1 MMPQLEIYV
10 DGKGSV
16 FRTAERGHLR
26 ICIAS
31 TSTDQSKAF
40 REAQSTM
47 ATLTSTFRARATKTE
62 DGRPHADAG
71 ITAFTIT
78 PLSSMSCYQRD
89 QNWRELRDL
98 PKEHTVKS
106 SAEVVFRDMAQ
117 LADVSNELANMLH
130 VSISETEWRLTDA
143 TRAEIERE
151 ARLKAIKDAVQKA
164 QDYAGVVGR
173 QVVAVEIKDQPS
185 FGPGSVP
192 QVYANHAQGQNQHM
206 MQQAP
211 SQHAAMPAITS
222 GGPALEPKTITVWAH
237 VSAKFVSKNE
247 DSDRLSIL

>member
-1 MMPQLEIYV
+1 MTPQLAIHV

-16 FRTAERGHLR
+16 FRTAERGYLR
-26 ICIAS
+26 ISIAS

-47 ATLTSTFRARATKTE
+47 ATLTSTLRALATKTE

-71 ITAFTIT
+71 VTAFTMT
-78 PLSSMSCYQRD
+78 PLSSMSSYQRD
-89 QNWRELRDL
+89 QNRRELKDL

-117 LADVSNELANMLH
+117 LADVSNELANMPH

-143 TRAEIERE
+143 TRAEVERE
-151 ARLKAIKDAVQKA
+151 ARLKAIEDAVQKA

-173 QVVAVEIKDQPS
+173 QVVAVEVKDQPS
-185 FGPGSVP
+185 FGPGSAP
-192 QVYANHAQGQNQHM
+192 LFFGSRAQGQYVT
-206 MQQAP
+206 QQAP
-211 SQHAAMPAITS
+211 SQHAAMPAVIS
-222 GGPALEPKTITVWAH
+222 EGPALEPKTITVWAH
-237 VSAKFVSKNE
+237 VSAKFVSE
-247 DSDRLSIL
+247 E